1 MHMKTNR
8 VLFLLLSLSAAVA
21 TQFYTRQ
28 AAPQLALAVDNHW
41 YLESG
46 QQLVSL
52 KPSLSQ
58 IIFSP
63 LFSLFLYLQNHLSS
77 QYFSLPS
84 RLFFVFL
91 PTLFFSLGIW
101 CLLFSLIYYLEIP
114 KPRTAIIYVLVLSNP
129 YLIKYS
135 SPLFSDSF
143 SLIAGLLFTRYFGS
157 AFIAY
162 PQLPLRP
169 KQLFRSRS
177 IYYIALFILC
187 LFRYLNVILLVASL
201 ITECL
206 PSFLRF
212 CYQASLPRTVV
223 KALFICI
230 LIVISIASVQV
241 FTHFFQVPSF
251 FSVDGLRQIDQI
263 PQALLM
269 SLVLNLGFREGFR
282 AALYQPGL
290 LFNYESLS
298 ASFSASN
305 YSFSLHEYIGSIIY
319 AFVFFVGA
327 IIAFFSIYRLDKA
340 YLKAFSVAFLL
351 LIFCELFL
359 GVSHHRYFLM
369 LVPSVIYGLGM
380 SLRSKELVG
389 MRL

>member
-1 MHMKTNR
+1 MKRNR
-8 VLFLLLSLSAAVA
+8 VLFLLLSISPAVIS
-21 TQFYTRQ
+21 QSYTIQ

-77 QYFSLPS
+77 QSSSLPS
-84 RLFFVFL
+84 HLFFVFL
-91 PTLFFSLGIW
+91 PTLLYSWGVW

-114 KPRTAIIYVLVLSNP
+114 KPANAIIYVLVLSNP

-143 SLIAGLLFTRYFGS
+143 SLIAGFLFTRHFGS
-157 AFIAY
+157 AFISY
-162 PQLPLRP
+162 PQLPLGPMRF
-169 KQLFRSRS
+169 FRSRS
-177 IYYIALFILC
+177 LYYIIMLILC

-212 CYQASLPRTVV
+212 CSQASLPRAVV
-223 KALFICI
+223 KALLVCLLI
-230 LIVISIASVQV
+230 LISFASVQA
-241 FTHFFQVPSF
+241 FTYFFQEPS
-251 FSVDGLRQIDQI
+251 SPLVGGLLQIGKI

-269 SLVLNLGFREGFR
+269 SVVLNLGFREGFR

-290 LFNYESLS
+290 LFDYDSLS
-298 ASFSASN
+298 ASFSASS
-305 YSFSLHEYIGSIIY
+305 YSFSLHDYIGSVIY
-319 AFVFFVGA
+319 AFAFLTGA
-327 IIAFFSIYRLDKA
+327 IIAFISIYRIDNT
-340 YLKAFSVAFLL
+340 YSKAFSVASLL
-351 LIFCELFL
+351 LILCELFL

-380 SLRSKELVG
+380 SLKSKELG
-389 MRL
+389 GTRL

>member
-1 MHMKTNR
+1 MKTHR
-8 VLFLLLSLSAAVA
+8 VLFLLLSLSAAIIS
-21 TQFYTRQ
+21 QFYTRQ

-63 LFSLFLYLQNHLSS
+63 LFSLFLYLQNYLSS
-77 QYFSLPS
+77 QSSSLPS
-84 RLFFVFL
+84 HLFFVFL
-91 PTLFFSLGIW
+91 PALFYSWGIW

-114 KPRTAIIYVLVLSNP
+114 KPPTAIIFIYVLVLSNP

-143 SLIAGLLFTRYFGS
+143 SLIAGLLFTRHFGS

-169 KQLFRSRS
+169 TQLLRSRS
-177 IYYIALFILC
+177 IYYIIMLILC

-201 ITECL
+201 ITEYL

-212 CYQASLPRTVV
+212 CSRASLPRTVV
-223 KALFICI
+223 KALLICLLI
-230 LIVISIASVQV
+230 LISIASVQV
-241 FTHFFQVPSF
+241 FTHFFQESSSL
-251 FSVDGLRQIDQI
+251 SVGGLLQIGQI

-269 SLVLNLGFREGFR
+269 SVVLNLGFREGFR

-290 LFNYESLS
+290 LFDYESLS
-298 ASFSASN
+298 ASFSASS
-305 YSFSLHEYIGSIIY
+305 YSFSLHEYIGSIVY
-319 AFVFFVGA
+319 AFAFLIGA
-327 IIAFFSIYRLDKA
+327 IIGFISIYRLDKA
-340 YLKAFSVAFLL
+340 YSKAFSVAFLL
-351 LIFCELFL
+351 LILCELFL

-369 LVPSVIYGLGM
+369 FVPSVIYGLGM
-380 SLRSKELVG
+380 SLNSKELGG